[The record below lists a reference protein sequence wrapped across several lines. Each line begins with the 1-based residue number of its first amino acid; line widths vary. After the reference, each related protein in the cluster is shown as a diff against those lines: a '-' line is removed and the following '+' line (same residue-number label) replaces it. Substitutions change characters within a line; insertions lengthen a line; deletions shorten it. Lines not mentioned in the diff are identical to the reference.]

1 MAEQGNPYAAPS
13 ARVADAV
20 LAQDEGAFVEG
31 GQKVGAGRGWG
42 WIKDG
47 FGLFRDSPGTWV
59 LIILALFVIL
69 AALSFVPFLNM
80 VSSLLYPVFTGG
92 LLLGCRALARGDEL
106 EFGYLFAGF
115 REPFKPLILVG
126 LLYLAGLLVLGLIA
140 AMVLGVGV
148 FLGTDTIDPATGPTS
163 VLLVMLLMVGL
174 AVPLVMAV
182 WFAPLLVVFAGMLPF
197 ASMKLSFGA
206 CLANILPLT
215 VYATI
220 LMALGF
226 VALIPAALGLVILV
240 PVVFASIYVSYR
252 DIFVAGQ
259 EAPAAGTG

>member
-31 GQKVGAGRGWG
+31 GQKVGAGRGWA

-47 FGLFRDSPGTWV
+47 FGLFRESPGTWV
-59 LIILALFVIL
+59 LIIIALFVIL

-148 FLGTDTIDPATGPTS
+148 FLGSEAIDPATGPTS

-182 WFAPLLVVFAGMLPF
+182 WFAPALVVFHELGPLEAMKQSFAG
-197 ASMKLSFGA
+197 
-206 CLANILPLT
+206 CLKN
-215 VYATI
+215 
-220 LMALGF
+220 
-226 VALIPAALGLVILV
+226 IPAFLVYGLIGIVLMILASIPMMLGWLVMG
-240 PVVFASIYVSYR
+240 PVFTASIYAGYR
-252 DIFVAGQ
+252 DVYLQ
-259 EAPAAGTG
+259 S

>member
-182 WFAPLLVVFAGMLPF
+182 WFAPALVVFHELGPLEAMKQSFAG
-197 ASMKLSFGA
+197 
-206 CLANILPLT
+206 CLKN
-215 VYATI
+215 
-220 LMALGF
+220 
-226 VALIPAALGLVILV
+226 IPAFLVYGLIGIVLMMLASIPMMLGWLVMG
-240 PVVFASIYVSYR
+240 PVFTASIYAGYR
-252 DIFVAGQ
+252 DVYLQ
-259 EAPAAGTG
+259 S

>member
-1 MAEQGNPYAAPS
+1 MLQVRQLPPAAGWDWIVRGFALFRKSPLNWILVCTTLMAIGIVLSMVPYLGVLVFYLLSPVFLAGVMLGAEALDQGRPLLPAYLLEGFRRGTSALVTVGGVYLVGQVVIDGVVQVMGGAALQEF
-13 ARVADAV
+13 VQAV
-20 LAQDEGAFVEG
+20 QGSEG
-31 GQKVGAGRGWG
+31 GAVPPMPRGLM
-42 WIKDG
+42 I
-47 FGLFRDSPGTWV
+47 
-59 LIILALFVIL
+59 ALL
-69 AALSFVPFLNM
+69 TAAALS
-80 VSSLLYPVFTGG
+80 
-92 LLLGCRALARGDEL
+92 
-106 EFGYLFAGF
+106 
-115 REPFKPLILVG
+115 
-126 LLYLAGLLVLGLIA
+126 
-140 AMVLGVGV
+140 
-148 FLGTDTIDPATGPTS
+148 
-163 VLLVMLLMVGL
+163 
-174 AVPLVMAV
+174 VPLVMAV